1 MDKEVA
7 VRGTVKMGQQGVSDR
22 CHTEDRGW
30 GRGGGGCRD
39 KGISPDLS
47 GFVIEKNKV
56 ADFIARHMLM
66 FL

>member
-30 GRGGGGCRD
+30 GRGGGGGAEI
-39 KGISPDLS
+39 KGSAQTSQASSLKKI
-47 GFVIEKNKV
+47 K
-56 ADFIARHMLM
+56 
-66 FL
+66 